1 MDERSIQ
8 GGKPMV
14 WFCGQKSN
22 NHTNK
27 QQKNLQPQMLI
38 FKLKL
43 GMFYNATWLVSVI
56 FVVDLRVTEFFFFS
70 LFEWIVFIWNC
81 IEHINTLGISGG
93 TKSVGYRQ
101 KGLVKSASSSRD
113 TQDIMPLLLIF
124 YENILSKMSGT

>member
-56 FVVDLRVTEFFFFS
+56 FVVDLRVTEFF
-70 LFEWIVFIWNC
+70 LGYLKWIVFLWNC
-81 IEHINTLGISGG
+81 IEHINTLGISGR

-101 KGLVKSASSSRD
+101 RGLVKSATRSRD
-113 TQDIMPLLLIF
+113 T
-124 YENILSKMSGT
+124 